1 MRQDENIAFGFS
13 GGNSM
18 TLSRAL
24 SASCFLLTSIVALP
38 ALSQDAVGVPA
49 CDTFLTKFDA
59 CMKAQPGIQ
68 NAQKAQ
74 FDQMIQQ
81 MRTSWKQMAANP
93 QAKPALETSCQQM
106 TEQMKV
112 TLNAAPYNCGL

>member
-1 MRQDENIAFGFS
+1 MK
-13 GGNSM
+13 
-18 TLSRAL
+18 LSRTL
-24 SASCFLLTSIVALP
+24 GTSCFLLTLIVAMP
-38 ALSQDAVGVPA
+38 ALSQDAVGIPA

-59 CMKAQPGIQ
+59 CMKAQPGTQ
-68 NAQKAQ
+68 SASRAQ

-93 QAKPALETSCQQM
+93 QAKTALETSCQQM